1 MALARKIRL
10 TKKSSETSKS
20 RLASKDPAIGGFHRP
35 IGYTSGLQD
44 ALEVEN
50 ITKNVY
56 GIFDTNYNPHYSVVE
71 GDIITPE
78 GGLRIIEPVY
88 AYKDLLKVYYSSSIL
103 RQCVD
108 SYRTNIEAYGLV
120 VEYTGPEGQESSRA
134 AQNEKMRLM
143 RLLGTLTSD
152 GRTLKQHREDSR
164 VDYEVLGGRC
174 FEIQR
179 DAAGRVVGF
188 DHVPTA
194 TMRMTNR
201 EKEYTPITYTDPMSG
216 AIRAGYK
223 RFCRF
228 VQIDEYGKK
237 TWFKEWGDP
246 RMIDPA
252 TGKVNNA
259 LSIEEEATEIYYQA
273 LYSPGT
279 CYGVPRWVGALP
291 AMLGARE
298 AEMVNLNFFRDNAIP
313 AMAVLVSG
321 GALTEESF
329 EKIKSY
335 IDGVRGQKSMNRIVV
350 LEAMADAGEMAAL
363 DGSLP
368 APRVDMKPMMSERQH
383 EGLFKDYIADGAE
396 KARSSFRLP
405 PIYIGSAQ
413 DYNRA
418 SAFASMLT
426 ADEQIFQPERMS
438 WDDMFHR
445 VVLSTH
451 GLRYWRA
458 KSTGP
463 GIKDPQEVARIINS
477 LGREGALTA
486 NIAIKIANR
495 YLDANIEPVMKDWG
509 DIPFSLVMQYVKA
522 GKTIDG
528 LDIFEEELDQVL
540 PPEEDDPLDNRDANL
555 PLQKSLRRL
564 LDNVVTKMQDDL
576 DEAVNNIEDRLQS
589 IASAVN

>member
-1 MALARKIRL
+1 MALSRKIRL
-10 TKKSSETSKS
+10 SKKPAQE
-20 RLASKDPAIGGFHRP
+20 RLAAQDPTVTGFHSP
-35 IGYTSGLQD
+35 IGYTAGLQES
-44 ALEVEN
+44 LNVEN
-50 ITKNVY
+50 ISKNVY

-71 GDIITPE
+71 GDILSE
-78 GGLRIIEPVY
+78 SGGLRIIEPVY
-88 AYKDLLKVYYSSSIL
+88 SYRDLLKVYYSSSIL

-120 VEYTGPEGQESSRA
+120 VEYVGVEGQESSRA
-134 AQNEKMRLM
+134 AQNEKMRLL

-164 VDYEVLGGRC
+164 VDYEVLGARC

-188 DHVPTA
+188 DHVPTS
-194 TMRMTNR
+194 TIRMTNR
-201 EKEYTPITYTDPMSG
+201 EKEYTPITYTDPVSG
-216 AIRAGYK
+216 AVRNGYK

-246 RMIDPA
+246 RMIDPT
-252 TGKVNNA
+252 TGKVNNS
-259 LSIEEEATEIYYQA
+259 LSIEEEATEIYYQS

-291 AMLGARE
+291 SLLGARE

-335 IDGVRGQKSMNRIVV
+335 IDGVRGQKAMNRIVV

-368 APRVDMKPMMSERQH
+368 APRVDMKPMLSERQH
-383 EGLFKDYIADGAE
+383 EGLFKDYISDGSE

-405 PIYIGSAQ
+405 PIYIGSAK

-445 VVLSTH
+445 VVLATH
-451 GLRYWRA
+451 GLRFWRA

-495 YLDANIEPVMKDWG
+495 YLDADIEPVMDEWG
-509 DIPFSLVMQYVKA
+509 DIPFSIVMQYVKA
-522 GKTIDG
+522 GKTIEG
-528 LDIFEEELDQVL
+528 LDIFEETLEETVPPEDDEELDL
-540 PPEEDDPLDNRDANL
+540 RDANL

-564 LDNVVTKMQDDL
+564 LDKVVHKMQDDL
-576 DEAVNNIEDRLQS
+576 DEAVSNIEDRLQS
-589 IASAVN
+589 IASTVE